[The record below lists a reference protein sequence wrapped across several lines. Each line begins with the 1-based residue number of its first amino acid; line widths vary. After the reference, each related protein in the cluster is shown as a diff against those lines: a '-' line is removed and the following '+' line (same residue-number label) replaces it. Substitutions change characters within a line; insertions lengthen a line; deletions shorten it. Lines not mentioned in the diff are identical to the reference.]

1 MSRRARHL
9 AGVLAV
15 ALAGAAPVASFAD
28 AGAGP
33 PKTRAEA
40 ELLFRQGNDAF
51 LAKHYD
57 AALTDYQRLVDAG
70 FGTGDVYFNLG
81 NAALKAGKL
90 GESVLAYERALRQDP
105 GDDDARAN
113 LALARKH
120 NVDKVVGGGSG
131 PPFLARLARV
141 LPPGPVTVAFGVA
154 WGLLFLGLLGL
165 RLVRGRRLLLSLVA
179 ALGLLGSVAA
189 GGLLA
194 DVAWYRDH
202 VVEAVVMDPVIPVR
216 KGPAPRFETAFELHE
231 GFEVRLLGHDGP
243 YVQVRLANGL
253 EGWVLR
259 RSLKTI

>member
-1 MSRRARHL
+1 MKRHL
-9 AGVLAV
+9 ALALVLALAPAV
-15 ALAGAAPVASFAD
+15 ALADPPSNAS
-28 AGAGP
+28 
-33 PKTRAEA
+33 EA
-40 ELLFRQGNDAF
+40 ELLFRRANDAY
-51 LAKHYD
+51 LAGHYD
-57 AALTDYQRLVDAG
+57 DARSDYWQVVEGG
-70 FGTGDVYFNLG
+70 FGTADVYFNLG

-90 GESVLAYERALRQDP
+90 GEAVLAYERALRRDP

-113 LALARKH
+113 LALARKR

-131 PPFLARLARV
+131 PPFFARLARV
-141 LPPGPVTVAFGVA
+141 LAPGPVTVAFLVA

-165 RLVRGRRLLLSLVA
+165 RLFRRRRLVLSLVA

-189 GGLLA
+189 GALLA
-194 DVAWYRDH
+194 DVAWYREH

-216 KGPAPRFETAFELHE
+216 KGPAPRFDTAFELHE

-243 YVQVRLANGL
+243 YVQIRLANGL